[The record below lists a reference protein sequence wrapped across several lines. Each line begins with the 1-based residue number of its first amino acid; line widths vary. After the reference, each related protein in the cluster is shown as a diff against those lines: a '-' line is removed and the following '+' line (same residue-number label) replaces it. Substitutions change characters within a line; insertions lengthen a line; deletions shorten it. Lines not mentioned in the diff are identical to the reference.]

1 MSALSITENFT
12 FPNTGIRQKVLGK
25 NENRLE
31 DLIKKHNLTHTLNGN
46 TLSLTGKKAAEAI
59 ELIDTATQNA
69 LKGNPVRAKDLT
81 GKTFQKTGGSGLQ
94 TGPAKPKTK
103 GQEHYLDVLDEYDLS
118 LCAGPAGT
126 GKTRLAI
133 DVAVQKF
140 KDQHVDRLVLARPAV
155 EAGEKI
161 GFLPGDAKEK
171 LDPYMQPLYDSLLYH
186 FTAKQIDEMIAEK
199 LIEIAPIGYLRGRT
213 FANVAMVIDEAQN
226 LTSMQMKMVLTRMG
240 QNTSMTITGDI
251 TQIDLPTYE
260 NSGFKEALE
269 LLKNIPEVGIVH
281 LSRED
286 VVRHPLVGKII
297 DVYEAKI

>member
-1 MSALSITENFT
+1 MSALSITETFT
-12 FPNTGIRQKVLGK
+12 FPNTAIRQKVLGK
-25 NENRLE
+25 NENRLQ
-31 DLIKKHNLTHTLNGN
+31 DLIKKYNLTQSLNGN
-46 TLSLTGKKAAEAI
+46 TLTLTGTKAAEAI
-59 ELIDTATQNA
+59 ENIDKATKTA
-69 LKGNPVRAKDLT
+69 LKGNTVRAKDVT
-81 GKTFQKTGGSGLQ
+81 GTTFQKTGGSNLQ

-103 GQEHYLDVLDEYDLS
+103 GQEMYLDVLAQHDLA

-133 DVAVQKF
+133 DVAVEKF
-140 KDQHVDRLVLARPAV
+140 KSGQVDRMVLARPAV

-186 FTAKQIDEMIAEK
+186 FTGKQIDEMIAEK

-213 FANVAMVIDEAQN
+213 FTNVAMVIDEAQN

-240 QNTSMTITGDI
+240 QNTSMTITGDV
-251 TQIDLPTYE
+251 TQIDLPGYE

-269 LLKNIPEVGIVH
+269 LLKNIPEVGLVH

-297 DVYEAKI
+297 DAYEAL

>member
-1 MSALSITENFT
+1 MSALSITETFT
-12 FPNTGIRQKVLGK
+12 FPNTAIRQKVLGK
-25 NENRLE
+25 NDNRLQ
-31 DLIKKHNLTHTLNGN
+31 DLIKKYNLTQSLNGN
-46 TLSLTGKKAAEAI
+46 TLTLTGPKAAEAV
-59 ELIDTATQNA
+59 ENIDKATKTA
-69 LKGNPVRAKDLT
+69 LKGNTVRAKDVT
-81 GKTFQKTGGSGLQ
+81 GTTFQKSGGGNLQ

-103 GQEHYLDVLDEYDLS
+103 GQEMYLGVLAEHDLT

-133 DVAVQKF
+133 DVAVEKF
-140 KDQHVDRLVLARPAV
+140 KSGQVDRMVLARPAV

-186 FTAKQIDEMIAEK
+186 FTGKQIDEMITEK

-213 FANVAMVIDEAQN
+213 FTNVALVIDEAQN

-240 QNTSMTITGDI
+240 QNTSMTITGDV
-251 TQIDLPTYE
+251 TQIDLPKYE

-297 DVYEAKI
+297 DAYEAL